1 LIEAGIGFKAAAKAC
16 RAGPF
21 GQAEIW
27 FCSEV

>member
-1 LIEAGIGFKAAAKAC
+1 LIEAGIGSKAAAKAC